1 MFELEINMGDC
12 VNRSFSPILV
22 GYKVQQDAAVFPK
35 PGCIH
40 NVLLE
45 LFFSQLDFAHV

>member
-12 VNRSFSPILV
+12 VNRSFCPLV
-22 GYKVQQDAAVFPK
+22 VYDVQRDAAMFPK